1 MGTKEEDFK
10 ERFVALMQDLRAN
23 ATKDP
28 EATWLIGSL
37 ATRLIDLY
45 KLKTWSQF
53 KLALTPPAYFKLLS
67 DFEKE
72 GNGFH
77 QQGKAKAA
85 YAVQVLAI
93 SIIARTQN
101 DEQVRA
107 GDSLLDEMIQAMF
120 AIYRNDKSADQRPA
134 N

>member
-1 MGTKEEDFK
+1 MGTKEDDFK
-10 ERFVALMQDLRAN
+10 ERFVALMQDLREH
-23 ATKDP
+23 ATKDR

-45 KLKTWSQF
+45 KLRSWGQF
-53 KLALTPPAYFKLLS
+53 KTALTPPAYAKLLS

-77 QQGKAKAA
+77 KQGNAKAA

-93 SIIARTQN
+93 SLIARTQN

-107 GDSLLDEMIQAMF
+107 GDGLLDEMIQAMV
-120 AIYRNDKSADQRPA
+120 AVYRKAKAEEKRPA

>member
-53 KLALTPPAYFKLLS
+53 KLALTPPAYSKLLS

-85 YAVQVLAI
+85 YAVQVLGI
-93 SIIARTQN
+93 SLIARTQS

-107 GDSLLDEMIQAMF
+107 GDSLLDEMIQAMV
-120 AIYRNDKSADQRPA
+120 AVYRKAKAAEKRPA